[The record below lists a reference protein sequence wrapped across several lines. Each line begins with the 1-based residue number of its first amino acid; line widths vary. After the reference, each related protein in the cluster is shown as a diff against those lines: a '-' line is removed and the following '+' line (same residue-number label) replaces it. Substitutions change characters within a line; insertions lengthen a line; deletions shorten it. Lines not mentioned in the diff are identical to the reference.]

1 MMLPRANNKNSVKV
15 NIEKGDDQED
25 IMAKMGMARA
35 LQENQ
40 FEKMDIEE
48 PRPVYQQNTI
58 GRKVEGKMFAGSEK
72 MVRGKESHTKSR
84 GTLNN

>member
-1 MMLPRANNKNSVKV
+1 MLPRANNKNTLKV

-25 IMAKMGMARA
+25 IMAKMEMARA

-58 GRKVEGKMFAGSEK
+58 GRKVEEKMFAGSEK